1 MPLSPPAHQVC
12 FRLYTQK
19 QFDAFEAY
27 PTPEIYRVPLDTMLL
42 QMVSMGLPDVRAF
55 PFIEAPEA
63 ERIEQTILGLK
74 QHVSVPTSPASQN
87 SSSSPFPSRFTSPL
101 AVRPQ
106 CG

>member
-1 MPLSPPAHQVC
+1 
-12 FRLYTQK
+12 
-19 QFDAFEAY
+19 
-27 PTPEIYRVPLDTMLL
+27 MLL

-74 QHVSVPTSPASQN
+74 QHVSELALLQLAELILLS
-87 SSSSPFPSRFTSPL
+87 SPL
-101 AVRPQ
+101 AVRSQ

>member
-1 MPLSPPAHQVC
+1 
-12 FRLYTQK
+12 
-19 QFDAFEAY
+19 
-27 PTPEIYRVPLDTMLL
+27 MLL

-74 QHVSVPTSPASQN
+74 QHVSGLALLQLAKLILLS
-87 SSSSPFPSRFTSPL
+87 SPL
-101 AVRPQ
+101 AVRSQ

>member
-1 MPLSPPAHQVC
+1 MPLSPAAYQVC

-74 QHVSVPTSPASQN
+74 QHVSGHFSRQN
-87 SSSSPFPSRFTSPL
+87 SSSSPFPSPSPL